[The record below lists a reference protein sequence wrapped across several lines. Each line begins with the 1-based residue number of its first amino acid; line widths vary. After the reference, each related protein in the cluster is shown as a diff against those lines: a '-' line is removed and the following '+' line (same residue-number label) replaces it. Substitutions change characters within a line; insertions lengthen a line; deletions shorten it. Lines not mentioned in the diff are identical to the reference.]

1 MKAVVIY
8 DTVTHN
14 TEKVAGYIVEGLES
28 VEGIEVKCFNIDEVD
43 SEYVEQ
49 SQLIII
55 GSPTRLTT
63 ISARMKSWFEHNY
76 NKLHLKGKLGGA
88 FATDWYAHGCAEEVI
103 QEILAFMLVMG
114 MMVYSGGIACGM
126 PMIQLG
132 PVASGQYGLESFK
145 ELFVTYGKRMG
156 EQGLKLN

>member
-1 MKAVVIY
+1 MKAAIIY

-14 TEKVAGYIVEGLES
+14 TEKVAGYIAEGLES
-28 VEGIEVKCFNIDEVD
+28 IEGIEVKSFNIDEVD
-43 SEYVEQ
+43 LKYVEQ

-63 ISARMKSWFEHNY
+63 ISARMKSWFEQNY
-76 NKLHLKGKLGGA
+76 SRLHLQGKLGGA
-88 FATDWYAHGCAEEVI
+88 FATDWYAHGCGEEVI
-103 QEILAFMLVMG
+103 QEILAFMLIMG
-114 MMVYSGGIACGM
+114 MMVYSGGSTCGR

-132 PVASGQYGLESFK
+132 PVASGQYGFESFK

-156 EQGLKLN
+156 EQGLKLI